1 MESEM
6 FCQKQ
11 MRKIKASND
20 KYQAGIKEPNDD
32 FTINFP
38 GNKEYNSFCERQ
50 IMRLRNG
57 RRNSKEKER
66 DADFNLLSESSHDTD
81 GWKFQIEKL
90 KIENMNA
97 HLEKVSREKSEHIA
111 GKNKHS
117 ALVAEMKKREF
128 VKRKLQILAESKTQQ
143 KYVEHVTEKT
153 SAMLLADIV
162 KSSVH
167 PLATKEEVWKEL
179 LKPLNGPV
187 VREIDDIK

>member
-1 MESEM
+1 MYNHLRNGDMARKIMESEM

-20 KYQAGIKEPNDD
+20 KYQAGIKEPND
-32 FTINFP
+32 
-38 GNKEYNSFCERQ
+38 
-50 IMRLRNG
+50 
-57 RRNSKEKER
+57 
-66 DADFNLLSESSHDTD
+66 ESSHDTD